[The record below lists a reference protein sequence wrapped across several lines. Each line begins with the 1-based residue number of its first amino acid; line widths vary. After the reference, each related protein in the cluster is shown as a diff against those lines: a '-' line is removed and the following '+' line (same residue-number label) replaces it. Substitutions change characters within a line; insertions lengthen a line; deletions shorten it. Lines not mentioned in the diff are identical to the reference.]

1 MGGNGLAKTIAM
13 VMGELSWRWVTAVVA
28 VLLVGVAVGSTL
40 WADAVVTGAAD
51 VTRRIQRDIGTN
63 LVVLPKDTDTAAW
76 WLRRETTGSMPQ
88 DAADRL
94 EASGLAGRLVPLV
107 RRVISIDG
115 TDVLLTGV
123 GAERTG
129 GRRPVFAQDVSN
141 NGAVVGATVA
151 QALGLA
157 VGDSIDLPGGP
168 TTVADVLLVQGS
180 IDDTSVF
187 LPLAQ
192 AQRRLDLDGRLTE
205 IEALECRCSP
215 DIADPA
221 AHIVDLAAA
230 AVPEAIVI
238 RRTAAAE
245 ARRKQRALVESIAEI
260 VGPAGAMA
268 GMLLVGGLAWL
279 NVRERRS
286 ECGVLRALGWT
297 RTDILVVLLGRWLCI
312 GVVGAVLGLLFAVLL
327 SDGLE
332 PRWWW
337 ALAAAPGAA
346 VLVGLLPALQGAS
359 ADPVEALRE

>member
-1 MGGNGLAKTIAM
+1 MDRTALITL
-13 VMGELSWRWVTAVVA
+13 VMGELRWRWMTAA
-28 VLLVGVAVGSTL
+28 IAALLVGLAVGSVL
-40 WADAVVTGAAD
+40 WADAVITGAAD

-63 LVVLPKDTDTAAW
+63 LVILPKDTDTAAW
-76 WLRRETTGSMPQ
+76 WLRRETTGSLPQ

-107 RRVISIDG
+107 RRVVSIDG

-123 GAERTG
+123 GTERTG

-151 QALGLA
+151 QALGLD
-157 VGDSIDLPGGP
+157 VGDTIDLPGGR
-168 TTVADVLLVQGS
+168 TTVVDVLLVQGS

-187 LPLAQ
+187 LPLAE
-192 AQRRLDLDGRLTE
+192 AQRRLDLEGRLTE

-221 AHIVDLAAA
+221 AHIVELAAA

-245 ARRKQRALVESIAEI
+245 ARRKQRELAESIAEV
-260 VGPAGAMA
+260 VGPAGAMV

-297 RTDILVVLLGRWLCI
+297 RMGILVVLLGRWSCI
-312 GVVGAVLGLLFAVLL
+312 GVVGAVLGLLCAVLL
-327 SDGLE
+327 SDGIE
-332 PRWWW
+332 PLWWW
-337 ALAAAPGAA
+337 ALVAAPGAA
-346 VLVGLLPALQGAS
+346 VLVGVLPALQGAS